1 MIKGGINFVMIGMGI
16 IILTAYMYY
25 SENEEKITNK
35 FVLSV
40 NKSYLFNWT
49 PMIGLSFI
57 VFGEFILWETQN
69 NNKLKELKAKLLND
83 SRLRLSEIMPDLLNS
98 FNKNF

>member
-40 NKSYLFNWT
+40 NKSYHFNWK